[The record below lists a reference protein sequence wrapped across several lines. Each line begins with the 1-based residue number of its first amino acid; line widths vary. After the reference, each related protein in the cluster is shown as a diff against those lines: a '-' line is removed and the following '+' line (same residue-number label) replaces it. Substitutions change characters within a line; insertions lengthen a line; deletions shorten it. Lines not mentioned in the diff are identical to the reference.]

1 MKRRFVWFGGT
12 AAAAS
17 GFQITGGTLCFF
29 MKVTPAP
36 SVNGNSRKQTIL
48 SPVRN
53 AARPITGN
61 AGSWRDTVT
70 MRRTTILP
78 GSGSGRRRPPPWLRI
93 RPAPPP
99 RRTRREKYALTA
111 ASRTRNSRSSA
122 PAAAKSF
129 PPRTGPAPRPPAE
142 IPIRRRPASPLTAD
156 RLLTAARSL
165 LMASRFRLTAV
176 RADMGNIPPFVC
188 RFSIPTAGFLMRKQ
202 SRTSAQRIW

>member
-1 MKRRFVWFGGT
+1 MFFYEGYTCPVCKREFKETDDIVACPKCGAPHHRECWKLEGHCHY
-12 AAAAS
+12 AEDHD
-17 GFQITGGTLCFF
+17 
-29 MKVTPAP
+29 TP
-36 SVNGNSRKQTIL
+36 RQWK
-48 SPVRN
+48 
-53 AARPITGN
+53 
-61 AGSWRDTVT
+61 
-70 MRRTTILP
+70 
-78 GSGSGRRRPPPWLRI
+78 